1 MSIRVPFIVFWVFG
15 REISDRG
22 WWWYPCWYLL
32 VCIRLVIIGNPSMS
46 ELVMVYMVYFELVLV
61 LILSIKL
68 VVFIVLVELVFG
80 ILE

>member
-1 MSIRVPFIVFWVFG
+1 
-15 REISDRG
+15 
-22 WWWYPCWYLL
+22 
-32 VCIRLVIIGNPSMS
+32 MS